1 MYLLDVAKTAKT
13 ETAFLYRNNE
23 SAIVLVDL
31 FLRNNVQFKL
41 RKPEMNF
48 FEVHIVKDIVAFL
61 SLAINNHDA
70 RQLDQICNKGIL
82 YLKEKQRY
90 LAIQNCYKK
99 HISVF
104 DAIDEQMQYVAPRY
118 RDRSSRFRDI
128 ITEVSKA
135 SPVEAISILL
145 ESGYEA
151 YLSEKHFDT
160 GKIEILQI
168 LAKQEPTI
176 EGFLNRL
183 RDLERLLKQGFT
195 SEHESPIILSTIHS
209 SKGLEYDTVY
219 MVDVY
224 EGRFPSS
231 RSNIFCR
238 SKDSADG
245 EQEERRLFYVGI
257 TRAKNKLHLFE
268 INERES
274 SYIDELFPEA
284 RMLRLQKQE
293 EKRKKFVEEREQ
305 MRAEQVRIQ
314 RERYLQ
320 QQETLKKEREEAAK
334 KAREDQKQRTEMDY
348 MKRYNEVKGKF
359 VQQETP
365 IRDSSGRRWVQC
377 EICHE
382 IKEESEFSYYG
393 GKNHFNLGKC
403 SKCSRNSSL

>member
-1 MYLLDVAKTAKT
+1 M
-13 ETAFLYRNNE
+13 
-23 SAIVLVDL
+23 
-31 FLRNNVQFKL
+31 
-41 RKPEMNF
+41 
-48 FEVHIVKDIVAFL
+48 
-61 SLAINNHDA
+61 
-70 RQLDQICNKGIL
+70 

-90 LAIQNCYKK
+90 LAIQNCYNK

-104 DAIDEQMQYVAPRY
+104 DAIDEQMQYVAPCY
-118 RDRSSRFRDI
+118 RNRSSRFRDI

-145 ESGYEA
+145 ESGYGA
-151 YLSEKHFDT
+151 YLSKKHFDT

-168 LAKQEPTI
+168 LAKQESTI

-231 RSNIFCR
+231 RPNIFCR

-293 EKRKKFVEEREQ
+293 EKQKKFVEEREQ
-305 MRAEQVRIQ
+305 MHAEQVRIQ

-334 KAREDQKQRTEMDY
+334 KAREYQKQLAEMDY

-359 VQQETP
+359 VQQETQ
-365 IRDSSGRRWVQC
+365 IKDSSGRRWVQC

-382 IKEESEFSYYG
+382 IKEVSEFSYYG
-393 GKNHFNLGKC
+393 GMNQVNLGKC